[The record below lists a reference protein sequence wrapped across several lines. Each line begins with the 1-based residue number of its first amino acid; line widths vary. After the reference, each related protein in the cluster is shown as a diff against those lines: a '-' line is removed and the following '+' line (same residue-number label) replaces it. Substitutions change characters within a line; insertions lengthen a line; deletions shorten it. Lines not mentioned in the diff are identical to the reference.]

1 MGGSSVFHLIVF
13 LVWIFGIGLP
23 IAKILGRLGY
33 SQALAILAFIPFVNI
48 IALWFLASGSWPN
61 VTENEGA

>member
-1 MGGSSVFHLIVF
+1 MGGSSIWHWLIV
-13 LVWIFGIGLP
+13 LLWIFGIGMP

-33 SQALAILAFIPFVNI
+33 SKALTILAFVPLVNI

-61 VTENEGA
+61 VSENEGY